1 MPNLNCNVCGKI
13 FYVKKSHQKLGWGK
27 YCSIECYHSSQKTGK
42 VRKCEICGKKVYRIP
57 SKILQSKSGKFFCSK
72 GCHMHWKNKLASRE
86 NHWNWKGGSKIYREI
101 LMTVT
106 SNKLVCALCMIE
118 EKRVLVA
125 HHIDHNR
132 KNNEVS
138 NLIWLCMN
146 CHYLVHHDEKLNF
159 KIQNRNLSRLSDH
172 CPLVRSNLMR

>member
-1 MPNLNCNVCGKI
+1 
-13 FYVKKSHQKLGWGK
+13 
-27 YCSIECYHSSQKTGK
+27 
-42 VRKCEICGKKVYRIP
+42 
-57 SKILQSKSGKFFCSK
+57 
-72 GCHMHWKNKLASRE
+72 MHWKNKLASRE

-106 SNKLVCALCMIE
+106 SNELVCALCGIE

-159 KIQNRNLSRLSDH
+159 KIQNRNPSRLGDH
-172 CPLVRSNLMR
+172 CPLIRSNLVGKGKCDVEGEGGNYNPNGFDLNQAILEDT